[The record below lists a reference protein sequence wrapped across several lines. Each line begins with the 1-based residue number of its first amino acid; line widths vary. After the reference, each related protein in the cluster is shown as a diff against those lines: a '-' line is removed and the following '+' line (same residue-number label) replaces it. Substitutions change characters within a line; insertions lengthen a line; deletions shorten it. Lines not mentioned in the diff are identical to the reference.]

1 MTGRFFLSKFQ
12 WLICL
17 IIPFITFY
25 SIIVVKL
32 ESKGGVK
39 CGDVFWWENL
49 YDATTKRNG

>member
-39 CGDVFWWENL
+39 CGDVF
-49 YDATTKRNG
+49 